1 MLFNDYRFLL
11 LFLPLVLLL
20 FFVVAPRRRRR
31 ELLILASLI
40 FYGYAGVD
48 HAVVLALGVVWVYV
62 ATRPDSVRGGRLRLI
77 VAIAGPLAALFYFK
91 YAGFAVDT
99 LRLATDGVVGTSFTL
114 FDDVLLPA
122 GISFFTFQMVAF
134 AIDRYRGQ
142 IVGQPPLRS
151 FALYVSFFPQLVAGP
166 ILRFDHVADAIRR
179 LTDFVPARRDI
190 EAAVGFI
197 CLGLAAK
204 VLGADALA
212 NVMKPFVVQPDRL
225 GLDGAWFVA
234 LGYSFQIYFD
244 FFGYSLIAIGLGR
257 LFGFHFPDNFRRPY
271 EALNPR
277 DFWRR
282 WHITLSY
289 WIRDYLYLPLGG
301 NRRYAVNIAIVF
313 VLCGLWHGAG
323 WNFVAWGLY
332 HAGLVA
338 GYRAVRPAWDRLP
351 ALLQRTLTFLLVT
364 LGWSL
369 FLYDFEGAAALLRSL
384 AGFGAGTAPS
394 PPHGAWLL
402 LAAVAAVCFGTR
414 FERMALRDDRT
425 GLRAVAYG
433 GGLACL
439 LFAAFV
445 FIDRSQTFIYFRF

>member
-11 LFLPLVLLL
+11 LFLPLVLLACFL
-20 FFVVAPRRRRR
+20 AAPAARRR
-31 ELLILASLI
+31 EVLILASLM
-40 FYGYAGVD
+40 FYGYAGID
-48 HAVVLALGVVWVYV
+48 HALVLALGIVWVYA
-62 ATRPDSVRGGRLRLI
+62 ATRSAAMPGSRWRL
-77 VAIAGPLAALFYFK
+77 AIAITGPLAALAYFK
-91 YAGFAVDT
+91 YAGFAVAS
-99 LRLATDGVVGTSFTL
+99 LRLATDGQVAASFTL
-114 FDDVLLPA
+114 FDNVLLPA

-134 AIDRYRGQ
+134 AIDRYRGA
-142 IVGQPPLRS
+142 IATPPPLRS

-166 ILRFDHVADAIRR
+166 ILRFDQVSGAIQRLAD
-179 LTDFVPARRDI
+179 FMPARRDI
-190 EAAVGFI
+190 EAAIGFI
-197 CLGLAAK
+197 CFGLAAK
-204 VLGADALA
+204 VLCADALA
-212 NVMKPFVVQPDRL
+212 NVMKPFVARPAAL

-234 LGYSFQIYFD
+234 FGYSFQIYFD

-313 VLCGLWHGAG
+313 ALCGLWHGAG

-332 HAGLVA
+332 HAALVA
-338 GYRAVRPAWDRLP
+338 GYRVLRPLWDPLP
-351 ALLQRTLTFLLVT
+351 ALLQRVLTFLLVT

-369 FLYDFEGAAALLRSL
+369 FLYDFDGAAALLQSL
-384 AGFGAGTAPS
+384 AGFGDGTARS
-394 PPHGAWLL
+394 PTYGAWLL
-402 LAAVAAVCFGTR
+402 LAVVAAVCFGAR
-414 FERMALRDDRT
+414 FEHMALRDDRG
-425 GLRAVAYG
+425 GLRAMAYG

>member
-1 MLFNDYRFLL
+1 MLFNEYRFLL

-20 FFVVAPRRRRR
+20 FFLAAPRTRRR
-31 ELLILASLI
+31 ELLILASLV
-40 FYGYAGVD
+40 FYGQAGIG
-48 HAVVLALGVVWVYV
+48 HAVVLALGIVWVHL
-62 ATRPDSVRGGRLRLI
+62 ATRSDAVRGSRLRLLA
-77 VAIAGPLAALFYFK
+77 AIAGPLAALFYFK

-99 LRLATDGVVGTSFTL
+99 LRLATDGAVGAPFSL
-114 FDDVLLPA
+114 FGNVLLPA

-134 AIDRYRGQ
+134 AIDRYRGD
-142 IVGQPPLRS
+142 IAVAPPLRS

-166 ILRFDHVADAIRR
+166 ILRFDQVAGAIRR
-179 LTDFVPARRDI
+179 LADFVPARRDI
-190 EAAVGFI
+190 EAAIGFVSF
-197 CLGLAAK
+197 GLAAK

-212 NVMKPFVVQPDRL
+212 NVMAPFVAEPARL

-234 LGYSFQIYFD
+234 FGYSFRIYFD

-282 WHITLSY
+282 WHVTLSY

-313 VLCGLWHGAG
+313 ALCGLWHGAG

-338 GYRAVRPAWDRLP
+338 GYRAVRPVWDPLP
-351 ALLQRTLTFLLVT
+351 ALLQRLLTFLLVT

-369 FLYDFEGAAALLRSL
+369 FLYDFEGAAALLQSL
-384 AGFGAGTAPS
+384 AGLGDGTAR
-394 PPHGAWLL
+394 PPTYGAWLL
-402 LAAVAAVCFGTR
+402 LAAVAAVCFGVH
-414 FERMALRDDRT
+414 FERLALRDDRT
-425 GLRAVAYG
+425 GLRAVLYG

-445 FIDRSQTFIYFRF
+445 FVDRSQTFIYFRF

>member
-11 LFLPLVLLL
+11 IFLPLVLLA
-20 FFVVAPRRRRR
+20 FFLAAPRDRRR
-31 ELLILASLI
+31 EVLILASLV
-40 FYGYAGVD
+40 FYGYAGID
-48 HAVVLALGVVWVYV
+48 HALILAMGVLWVYA
-62 ATRPDSVRGGRLRLI
+62 ATYADAIRGSRWRLTL
-77 VAIAGPLAALFYFK
+77 AILGPMSALFYFK
-91 YAGFAVDT
+91 YAGFAVDS
-99 LRLATDGVVGTSFTL
+99 LRLATDGVIGSSFAL
-114 FDDVLLPA
+114 FDNVLLPA

-134 AIDRYRGQ
+134 AIDRYRGT
-142 IVGQPPLRS
+142 IAVAPPLRS

-166 ILRFDHVADAIRR
+166 ILRFDQVAGAIER
-179 LTDFVPARRDI
+179 LAGFAPSRRDI
-190 EAAVGFI
+190 EAAIGFI
-197 CLGLAAK
+197 CFGLAAK

-212 NVMKPFVVQPDRL
+212 GVMRSFVQNPAAL

-234 LGYSFQIYFD
+234 LGYSFRIYFD
-244 FFGYSLIAIGLGR
+244 FYGYSLIAIGLGR
-257 LFGFHFPDNFRRPY
+257 LFGFHFPDNFLRPY

-313 VLCGLWHGAG
+313 ALCGLWHGAG

-338 GYRAVRPAWDRLP
+338 GYRAVGPAWDRLP
-351 ALLQRTLTFLLVT
+351 ALLQRALTFLLVT

-369 FLYDFEGAAALLRSL
+369 FLYDFEGAAALLQSL
-384 AGFGAGTAPS
+384 AGFGDGTAAS
-394 PPHGAWLL
+394 PTYGAWLL
-402 LAAVAAVCFGTR
+402 LAAVAAVCFGLHI
-414 FERMALRDDRT
+414 ERMALRDDRG
-425 GLRAVAYG
+425 GLRAVVYG